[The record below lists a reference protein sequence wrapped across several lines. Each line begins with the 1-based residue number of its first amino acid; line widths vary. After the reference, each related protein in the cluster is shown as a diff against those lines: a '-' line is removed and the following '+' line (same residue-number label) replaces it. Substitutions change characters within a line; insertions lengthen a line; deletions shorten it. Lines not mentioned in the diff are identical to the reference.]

1 MEFLNQWLFGVVGLS
16 VWAPIVF
23 ALVTTQITI
32 VAITVYLHR
41 HSAHRA
47 LELHPVLK
55 HFFRFWLWISTGMS
69 TREWTAVHRRH
80 HARTET
86 SDDPHSPIIEGLGEI
101 VFKGVKYYRQGITDE
116 TLRIYG
122 KGTPDDWLEHNVYEK
137 REFLGIGSL
146 AVVDLLLF
154 GVAGILVWAVQMVWT
169 PFWAAGVINGIGHAW
184 GYRNFETPDH
194 AKNIVPWAFFIGGE
208 ELHNNHHTYPNS
220 PKLSVKRWEFDIGW
234 MWIRLFES
242 MGLAKPNR
250 VGPVVVKDLSK
261 SEIDLDSVVGLMND
275 RFNVMAKFGKKVVA
289 PMVRAQYHANI
300 ANQSRALLRRAKALI
315 CRDENVISD
324 SDLKHLDELK
334 VQFPNLEIVHSLRVR
349 LSEVWK
355 KRTASKA
362 ELHEAVR
369 DWCQLAEDKLREI
382 GYLKE
387 LQTFMNEFKYY
398 SIPKVA

>member
-1 MEFLNQWLFGVVGLS
+1 
-16 VWAPIVF
+16 
-23 ALVTTQITI
+23 
-32 VAITVYLHR
+32 
-41 HSAHRA
+41 
-47 LELHPVLK
+47 
-55 HFFRFWLWISTGMS
+55 MS